1 MAECC
6 TLTKLGLKPAK
17 ETNTHY
23 AQSIIGFGM
32 LTKLTRFLKR
42 IYNAFRM
49 GYYDYVLLLLIISA
63 TLTQLRALLSILD

>member
-6 TLTKLGLKPAK
+6 TLTKLDLKPAK
-17 ETNTHY
+17 ETNTHCELNTT
-23 AQSIIGFGM
+23 GHFPVM
-32 LTKLTRFLKR
+32 KLTRFLRR